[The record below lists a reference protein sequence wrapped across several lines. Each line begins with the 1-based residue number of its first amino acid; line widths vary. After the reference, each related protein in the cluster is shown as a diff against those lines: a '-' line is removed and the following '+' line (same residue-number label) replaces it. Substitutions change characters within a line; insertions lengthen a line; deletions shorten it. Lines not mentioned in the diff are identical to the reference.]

1 MDGQKTEA
9 RGMLCFARTFNPA
22 GCVGKDWRML
32 PVEESGFVQGSKE
45 LTNSLLRFR
54 VSWAT

>member
-45 LTNSLLRFR
+45 LTI
-54 VSWAT
+54 VC